1 MPYVLRKQK
10 TRGFKVCKRGTR
22 KCFSKRPLTKRMA
35 KRQMRALYLH
45 ERVGGVGGVGGY
57 KKRNG
62 RSRRSHRRNLIGGGI
77 LHKCVIDG
85 TEITISTM
93 GGNQNLT
100 VSISYYENDDH
111 GNSYPQ
117 NHSFVLPQIYT
128 AENFKN
134 NIQLLAYINSLNVNQ
149 DANRNQD
156 LKTKII
162 RCLMEASPPPPPSSS
177 AWAPP
182 PPPASL
188 SPVQLAQLK
197 VESAIQT
204 FNDLGNLYAQYQV
217 NLRGAQIKLSQD
229 KENAPLKKMV
239 KDLDEKFNKCFE
251 DMKKA
256 QALITSAKKE
266 VEDEIIKA
274 RT

>member
-1 MPYVLRKQK
+1 
-10 TRGFKVCKRGTR
+10 
-22 KCFSKRPLTKRMA
+22 MA

-45 ERVGGVGGVGGY
+45 ERVGGVGGY

-162 RCLMEASPPPPPSSS
+162 RCLMEAGPPPPPPSY
-177 AWAPP
+177 ALAPP
-182 PPPASL
+182 PPPPSYALAPPPPPPSYAL
-188 SPVQLAQLK
+188 APPPPPPSYALAPPPPPSPVQLAQQK

-204 FNDLGNLYAQYQV
+204 FNDLSKLYAQYEV
-217 NLRGAQIKLSQD
+217 NLRDAQIKLSKD
-229 KENAPLKKMV
+229 KENVTLKEMV

-266 VEDEIIKA
+266 VEIEIIKA